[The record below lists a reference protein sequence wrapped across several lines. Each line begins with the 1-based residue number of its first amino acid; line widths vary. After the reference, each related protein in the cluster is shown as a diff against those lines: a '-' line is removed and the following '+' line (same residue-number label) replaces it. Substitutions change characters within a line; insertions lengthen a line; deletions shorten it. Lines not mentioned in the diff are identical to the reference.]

1 MSYSIQTYYYLSFK
15 PILLPAILKMSLRRT
30 VSQEPLYT
38 IIAPE
43 FFTARGTDDA
53 PIVSDTMYRI
63 PSHQRFPSWPLAK
76 KQKLV
81 DSVLRNYP
89 IHAIIAI
96 RQLQNSGLDVV
107 EFCDIE
113 DGQTRMTA
121 LQEYLMDEFACDN
134 SPDAIGNGRKFSEL
148 TVQMQQ
154 SFRNYQVTMEVFSG
168 RQITHDEIAEIFNRL
183 NSGKPLGDNDKFHS
197 RMTTPVL
204 RRLNE
209 IKTHPALRDDI
220 NKFIGTIG
228 SGKTRKGLSD
238 MVGLILAIATNQKSC
253 ITTSYEQNY
262 RYLATAFSDEQ
273 TAEVV
278 KFLQKYF
285 EMLHYSIDNVTSKP
299 RKIYGKLSGVLGLS
313 ACSWIMYGSISKA
326 ISWYVH
332 NLTHDPKYEP
342 ATFTELNKG
351 DIRNCQGD
359 AVARRLVKII
369 EQLEKDEEH
378 QDFDTAPTHGDD
390 DSTIDSVSEDEE
402 EEDD

>member
-1 MSYSIQTYYYLSFK
+1 MSDLIQFDYYQSLYPLLFK
-15 PILLPAILKMSLRRT
+15 PAILKMSLRRT

-38 IIAPE
+38 IISPE
-43 FFTARGTDDA
+43 FFTARGTDDTPVA
-53 PIVSDTMYRI
+53 ADTMYRI
-63 PSHQRFPSWPLAK
+63 PDHQRFPSWPLAK

-121 LQEYLMDEFACDN
+121 LQEYLMDEFACEQ
-134 SPDAIGNGRKFSEL
+134 STDAIGNGRKFSEL
-148 TVQMQQ
+148 TAQMQQ
-154 SFRNYQVTMEVFSG
+154 SFRNYQVTLEVFSG

-204 RRLNE
+204 RSLNE
-209 IKTHPALRDDI
+209 VKSHPELRDDI
-220 NKFIGTIG
+220 NKFIGPIG

-238 MVGLILAIATNQKSC
+238 MVGAILAVSTGQTAR

-262 RYLATAFSDEQ
+262 RYLSTVFTAPQNARIVEFFK
-273 TAEVV
+273 A
-278 KFLQKYF
+278 YF
-285 EMLHYSIDNVTSKP
+285 AMLHEVIDGITAKP
-299 RKIYGKLSGVLGLS
+299 KKCYGKLSGVLGLA
-313 ACSWIMYGSISKA
+313 ACYWVTNGHIHEA
-326 ISWYVH
+326 IGWYVH
-332 NLTHDPKYEP
+332 KLIHNTKYEP
-342 ATFTELNKG
+342 ATFSELTKG

-359 AVARRLVKII
+359 AVARRLLKII
-369 EQLEKDEEH
+369 EQWETDAQFGDNDEA
-378 QDFDTAPTHGDD
+378 DDVSTAS
-390 DSTIDSVSEDEE
+390 STEEDEE
-402 EEDD
+402 EDD